1 VTSRSALTRLAT
13 CQGWRLIAG
22 PLLVAAALLAWA
34 SVAMAEGYPSRR
46 ITLIVPV
53 APGGPVDLAARVIA
67 NEASTLLGQPITV
80 DNRPGA
86 SQKIGMQAVMRAPKD
101 GYTFGAVSPASMS
114 INPLIDPSIGYD
126 PLKDF
131 TLLSQSV
138 GYVMVVLVRPSLAVK
153 SLEELVAYAR
163 ARPNKLTFG
172 SGGNGTAIHLATE
185 ELLMRLDVTAVHV
198 PYKSDAPALN
208 DLLGGQIDLLLAAV
222 APAKPFVDAGRVVAL
237 ATTGAQRA
245 PQLPGL
251 LTLSETGLPNL
262 RNYSYRAWVGFV
274 APSGVPA
281 EVARTLE
288 QALVKAVR
296 SPEVSATLVT
306 DGYEVLGS
314 TAEEF
319 SRELQ
324 SELARNRQVIEHSG
338 IKLN

>member
-1 VTSRSALTRLAT
+1 MMDSRACSAANPRAGAKRTTEKITVTSRSALTRLAT

-153 SLEELVAYAR
+153 SLE
-163 ARPNKLTFG
+163 G
-172 SGGNGTAIHLATE
+172 SRWPSSKVPTMPYQGTPTCW
-185 ELLMRLDVTAVHV
+185 VH
-198 PYKSDAPALN
+198 
-208 DLLGGQIDLLLAAV
+208 
-222 APAKPFVDAGRVVAL
+222 
-237 ATTGAQRA
+237 T
-245 PQLPGL
+245 LP
-251 LTLSETGLPNL
+251 P
-262 RNYSYRAWVGFV
+262 
-274 APSGVPA
+274 
-281 EVARTLE
+281 
-288 QALVKAVR
+288 
-296 SPEVSATLVT
+296 
-306 DGYEVLGS
+306 
-314 TAEEF
+314 
-319 SRELQ
+319 
-324 SELARNRQVIEHSG
+324 
-338 IKLN
+338 